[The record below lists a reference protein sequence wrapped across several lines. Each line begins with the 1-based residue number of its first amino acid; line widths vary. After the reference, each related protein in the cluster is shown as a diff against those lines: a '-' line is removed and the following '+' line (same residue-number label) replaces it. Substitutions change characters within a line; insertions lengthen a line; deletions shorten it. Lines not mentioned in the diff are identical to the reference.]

1 MTSIDAK
8 NGSPMAR
15 KLAAR
20 RLVYDAAPDSAGVM
34 PTVLAPKYATEGAAP
49 EQPGGE
55 NQSDL
60 GMRRDLDAV
69 MAQIAGLSG
78 LVHQVFAQQTQQQ
91 NAAGM
96 QLHPTAEGGAAEG
109 DREISEEPLE
119 TAQQVQPEQS
129 AAGEQRDEQDDQQ
142 GARGA
147 HAGDRPEMYPQNGDN
162 CLHGGSCE
170 RERAGVSD

>member
-1 MTSIDAK
+1 MTSTDAK

-20 RLVYDAAPDSAGVM
+20 RLVYEDDAAPDSAGVI

-49 EQPGGE
+49 EEQPGQQ
-55 NQSDL
+55 NQSVSHDL

-69 MAQIAGLSG
+69 MAQIASLSD
-78 LVHQVFAQQTQQQ
+78 LVHQVFAQQAQQQ

-96 QLHPTAEGGAAEG
+96 QLRPAAEGGAAEG
-109 DREISEEPLE
+109 GRETFEQPGGENQS
-119 TAQQVQPEQS
+119 VQPEQL

-147 HAGDRPEMYPQNGDN
+147 HAGGRP
-162 CLHGGSCE
+162 
-170 RERAGVSD
+170 